1 MPVEPYEEAAVRLLS
16 VLIQL
21 TGWTRQEVDERL
33 GFSRGY
39 TSRLLTGNCKLLYRH
54 VLLILDAIGV
64 SPALYFE
71 VLHGTAPL
79 AARVRPPAGD
89 APDLEARIREA
100 ALRVT
105 GELGMPARAP
115 GAKPRRKTAPPAA
128 STPA

>member
-1 MPVEPYEEAAVRLLS
+1 MAVEPYEAAAVRLLS

-54 VLLILDAIGV
+54 VLLILEAIGV
-64 SPALYFE
+64 APAHYFE
-71 VLHGTAPL
+71 VLHGTGPL
-79 AARVRPPAGD
+79 AARVRAGD

-100 ALRVT
+100 ARRVT
-105 GELGMPARAP
+105 AELGMPARAP

-128 STPA
+128 SSSA